1 MTVGCGWRRCRAELP
16 HPEPFELAVFAPVG
30 FIFTCAAKRVVGC
43 ALPAG
48 SGLWRRISAYD
59 QRACGDGPPSVGP
72 AGYWVSL
79 SSALISRMAS
89 CVSTTAMIGA
99 TIAEMGM
106 RVGLVPDTHSGP
118 ATARIMQIVQIVVTA
133 MASSR
138 AESATPGERRRRSIA
153 TATLREA
160 STPQIHAK
168 IAARGT

>member
-1 MTVGCGWRRCRAELP
+1 MIFFNVLSEASRAMCSSRG
-16 HPEPFELAVFAPVG
+16 V
-30 FIFTCAAKRVVGC
+30 R
-43 ALPAG
+43 
-48 SGLWRRISAYD
+48 LWQRISAYD
-59 QRACGDGPPSVGP
+59 QRACRDGPPSVGP

>member
-1 MTVGCGWRRCRAELP
+1 
-16 HPEPFELAVFAPVG
+16 
-30 FIFTCAAKRVVGC
+30 
-43 ALPAG
+43 
-48 SGLWRRISAYD
+48 
-59 QRACGDGPPSVGP
+59 
-72 AGYWVSL
+72 
-79 SSALISRMAS
+79 
-89 CVSTTAMIGA
+89 
-99 TIAEMGM
+99 MGM